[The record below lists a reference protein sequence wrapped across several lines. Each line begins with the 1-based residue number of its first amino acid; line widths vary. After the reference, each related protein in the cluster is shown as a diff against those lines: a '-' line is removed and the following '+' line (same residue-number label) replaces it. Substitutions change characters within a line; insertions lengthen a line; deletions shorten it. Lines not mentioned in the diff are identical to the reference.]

1 MAISDFFQ
9 LPLTSLSQDYNI
21 SDFNFPI
28 SFDYLTPPLS
38 VIERQFHTFMINVL
52 YFILPNLGTILE
64 NKIFLLYYSGFTNDA
79 LIIISLLMGAL
90 VLLSFMVMM
99 IISCKIVNLKH
110 DVYRLF
116 EELKIDLIHYKLNK
130 CQKFRKKYSVSV

>member
-1 MAISDFFQ
+1 MMAISDFFQ
-9 LPLTSLSQDYNI
+9 LPLTTLSQDYNI

-52 YFILPNLGTILE
+52 YFILPNLGSILD
-64 NKIFLLYYSGFTNDA
+64 NKIFPLYYSDFTNDA

-90 VLLSFMVMM
+90 VFLTFMVMTRVASRA
-99 IISCKIVNLKH
+99 ISIAW
-110 DVYRLF
+110 
-116 EELKIDLIHYKLNK
+116 
-130 CQKFRKKYSVSV
+130 